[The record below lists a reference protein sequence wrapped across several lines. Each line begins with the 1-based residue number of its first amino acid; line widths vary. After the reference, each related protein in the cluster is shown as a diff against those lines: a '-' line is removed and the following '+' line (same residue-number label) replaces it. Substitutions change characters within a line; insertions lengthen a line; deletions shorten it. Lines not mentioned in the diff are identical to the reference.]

1 MTETCT
7 AVTMF
12 PVSQRIGTFGSAG
25 QLVPGCIAK
34 VVKEDGVCDESAQ
47 GADLEAE
54 LYDARLIVSHVCI
67 DLKRAVTFGDHV
79 GRFAATAFT
88 ERADRP

>member
-12 PVSQRIGTFGSAG
+12 PVSQRIGTFGRAG

-34 VVKEDGVCDESAQ
+34 VVKEDGTLAGYDEE
-47 GADLEAE
+47 GE
-54 LYDARLIVSHVCI
+54 LHITGPNMALRYTNDEKA
-67 DLKRAVTFGDHV
+67 
-79 GRFAATAFT
+79 
-88 ERADRP
+88 